1 MLFIGAVNVLTGEF
15 KVFKSHEKKDG
26 AIVFNESEDD
36 GISVEAILASAAVP
50 TVFKAERNGKA
61 VYWNGSSPR
70 TYVDEGVYWD
80 GLYSQ
85 NPPLGDLTDANPD
98 EIWVI
103 QINPEEIDKE
113 PTTTAKIQDRRNEL
127 GGNLSLNQEI
137 RFVRKIND
145 LVRKLGEPDND
156 DAGTLR
162 VPRQDGREYK
172 VIKVRRIEL
181 TIPLYTSSKL
191 DRSPSHID
199 KLIRH
204 GEERAAHFLE
214 AIPFQLAFEAA
225 WEKAARKR
233 NEENTNAIM
242 DLFAEDAVVEIVPP
256 ADPSARGLS
265 HAARRSIEGLETIR
279 TQVEWCLKKNFN
291 LEQSRDYH
299 VHAGGRMSC
308 WVLFATDHFQEP
320 VKGRIELVVREGR
333 IRSFAFHLL
342 SLEAVEEL
350 RRRREAAGRP

>member
-162 VPRQDGREYK
+162 VP
-172 VIKVRRIEL
+172 
-181 TIPLYTSSKL
+181 
-191 DRSPSHID
+191 
-199 KLIRH
+199 
-204 GEERAAHFLE
+204 
-214 AIPFQLAFEAA
+214 
-225 WEKAARKR
+225 
-233 NEENTNAIM
+233 
-242 DLFAEDAVVEIVPP
+242 
-256 ADPSARGLS
+256 SA
-265 HAARRSIEGLETIR
+265 
-279 TQVEWCLKKNFN
+279 
-291 LEQSRDYH
+291 
-299 VHAGGRMSC
+299 
-308 WVLFATDHFQEP
+308 
-320 VKGRIELVVREGR
+320 
-333 IRSFAFHLL
+333 
-342 SLEAVEEL
+342 
-350 RRRREAAGRP
+350 